1 MQKCTLVSI
10 RFVVSCLLGVASLF
24 GVGTILR
31 TQALTSATVGTDA
44 ATSSPLASEG
54 CACQFFGA
62 SVAVSGSTI
71 AVGQP
76 GANSGAGQVNVYYR
90 ATTTR
95 NWVPEASLVAT
106 SASSQAQFGRSV
118 ALYGTTAIVGA
129 PLQDGVGA
137 AYVFSDASGTWT
149 QVAELTAGTAGAE
162 FGYSVSIYGPN
173 AIVGA
178 PGSNQPHTSSTEG
191 FSVIYE
197 RIDGRWVS
205 RATLT
210 PPSSRAGDDF
220 GNAVAI
226 ANGTAVVDQWN
237 SNTGTAFIYKGN
249 GNLWAVSAQLT
260 VIDAQ
265 GKSDLGSSVAI
276 SGKTVAIGA
285 TLAYGSKGA
294 VYVYSDA
301 SGAWTTIAQLAPK
314 SPGVG
319 QFFSNKSIALA
330 GHFLVVGAPS
340 FGGSPGSAYV
350 FTYWN
355 GEWKQQ
361 QHFLAQPSP
370 TEQSIGAATAISGST
385 ELVGAPTAYGYG
397 RVYAETYDPSHFE
410 PALLLTPDSGT
421 AGDEFGS
428 SVAISGTTAVVG
440 APGFDGKGTAYVFSE
455 IGSVPLT
462 AGTIR
467 CTPGTIGSVLV
478 AGECRAWTQVGQLS
492 AANLVS
498 GDEFG
503 SSVAISGTTAVV
515 GAPGFDGKGTAYVF
529 SDASGAWTQ
538 VGQLSAANLVSGD
551 EFGSSVAISGT
562 TAVVGAP
569 GLNSNQVSD
578 HGHGVS
584 YGYTVS

>member
-1 MQKCTLVSI
+1 
-10 RFVVSCLLGVASLF
+10 
-24 GVGTILR
+24 
-31 TQALTSATVGTDA
+31 VGTDA

-330 GHFLVVGAPS
+330 GHFLVAGAPS

-370 TEQSIGAATAISGST
+370 TEQSIGSATAISGST

-440 APGFDGKGTAYVFSE
+440 APG
-455 IGSVPLT
+455 
-462 AGTIR
+462 
-467 CTPGTIGSVLV
+467 
-478 AGECRAWTQVGQLS
+478 
-492 AANLVS
+492 
-498 GDEFG
+498 
-503 SSVAISGTTAVV
+503 
-515 GAPGFDGKGTAYVF
+515 
-529 SDASGAWTQ
+529 
-538 VGQLSAANLVSGD
+538 
-551 EFGSSVAISGT
+551 
-562 TAVVGAP
+562 
-569 GLNSNQVSD
+569 LNSNQVSD